1 MIVEL
6 GHFAAILAL
15 LMAAGLTAVGFLGA
29 TNPAWRG
36 LARSLALGQLA
47 LLAASF
53 AVLVAAFIGNDF
65 SVAYVA
71 RNSNSALPWHYRASA
86 AWGAHEG
93 SFLLWTLIAAGW
105 TAAVSVA
112 GRQLPGE
119 VHSRALGVLGALN
132 TAFLLFLLG
141 ASNPFER
148 LLPAPPADG
157 ADLNPLLQDFGLIVH
172 PPLLYTGYV
181 GLAVAFAFA
190 AAALLAGR
198 LDAAWA
204 RWTRPWTNVAW
215 AFLTCGIALGS
226 WWAYYELGWGGW
238 WFWDPVENASF
249 MPWLAATALVHSLAV
264 TEKRGAFKAWTAFL
278 ALAAFSLALLGAFI
292 VRSGVLTSVHA
303 FATDPERGVVLLIIL
318 AAAVG
323 GAFALY
329 ALRAPGIGS
338 RATYDGVSRE
348 LLLLAN
354 NAILTLAL
362 AVVLLGT
369 LYPLAYEAATGGE
382 KISVGPPYFN
392 RVFVPLML
400 VLAACLA
407 VAPISR
413 WKYTPAKLFRQAGW
427 LLLAALGIGVAA
439 PLALAGELKA
449 GAAAATALGAW
460 LAAVQAADC
469 WRRRG
474 ALTRSYLGMA
484 TAHLGFAV
492 SLVGVAATSQFSSAL
507 DARLAVG
514 ESIQLNGVAYRFASL
529 TDVAGPNYTAERGI
543 FTTDAGDR
551 LIAEKRRY
559 AASGQVM
566 TEAGIAPGFTRDRY
580 VTLGDR
586 LPDGTWAVRLNDKPL
601 VRWVWLGALMMAGGG
616 ILAVTDP
623 RYRRVRVR
631 HRGGGATAAIPDAA
645 RTTG

>member
-6 GHFAAILAL
+6 GHFAAILAF
-15 LMAAGLTAVGFLGA
+15 LMAAALAPVGFLAA
-29 TNPAWRG
+29 TKPAWRS
-36 LARSLALGQLA
+36 LSQTLALGQFVLLA
-47 LLAASF
+47 LSF
-53 AVLVAAFIGNDF
+53 AVLVSAFVGNDF
-65 SVAYVA
+65 TVAYVA
-71 RNSNSALPWHYRASA
+71 QNSNSALPWHYRVSA
-86 AWGAHEG
+86 TWGAHEG
-93 SFLLWTLIAAGW
+93 SFLLWTLIAAAW
-105 TAAVSVA
+105 TAAVSW
-112 GRQLPGE
+112 GRRQLPAE
-119 VHSRALGVLGALN
+119 VHGRALGVLGALN
-132 TAFLLFLLG
+132 AAFLLFLLSV
-141 ASNPFER
+141 SNPFER

-181 GLAVAFAFA
+181 GLSVAFAFA
-190 AAALLAGR
+190 TAALLAGR

-204 RWTRPWTNVAW
+204 RWTRPWTNIAW
-215 AFLTCGIALGS
+215 AFLTVGIALGS

-249 MPWLAATALVHSLAV
+249 MPWLAATALIHSLAV

-303 FATDPERGVVLLIIL
+303 FAADPERGVLLLIIL

-323 GAFALY
+323 GAFGLY
-329 ALRAPGIGS
+329 AMRAPRIGS
-338 RATYDGVSRE
+338 RATYDGISRE

-400 VLAACLA
+400 ILATCLA

-413 WKYTPAKLFRQAGW
+413 WKHTPLKLFRNAAW
-427 LLLAALGIGVAA
+427 MLVAALAIGLLA
-439 PLALAGELKA
+439 PLAFAGALKA
-449 GAAAATALGAW
+449 GAAAAAALGAW
-460 LAAVQAADC
+460 VALVQGADM
-469 WRRRG
+469 WRRRRT
-474 ALTRSYLGMA
+474 LTKSYLGMA
-484 TAHLGFAV
+484 TAHFGFAV
-492 SLVGVAATSQFSSAL
+492 SLVGVGATSQFSSAI

-514 ESIQLNGVAYRFASL
+514 EAVALNGVTYRFQAL
-529 TDVAGPNYTAERGI
+529 EQVAGPNYTAERGV
-543 FTTDAGDR
+543 FTTDTGIT
-551 LIAEKRRY
+551 LWAEKRRY

-566 TEAGIAPGFTRDRY
+566 TEAGIAAGVVRDLY
-580 VTLGDR
+580 VTLGER
-586 LPDGTWAVRLNDKPL
+586 LPDDSWAVRINDKPL
-601 VRWVWLGALMMAGGG
+601 VRWVWLGALMMAFGGV
-616 ILAVTDP
+616 LAVADP
-623 RYRRVRVR
+623 RYRRVRAGVAKV
-631 HRGGGATAAIPDAA
+631 GAGTAEHAA
-645 RTTG
+645 RSLA